1 MTTGR
6 RAQKIEAPRPGQK
19 PHVEEID
26 ETPSFGKEAFYCP
39 HCGAYAHQKWHDIG
53 IRPLSPKIPV
63 RTNSEMPVRYIERS
77 EFKGVY
83 ISVCA
88 HCSNFAIWVGD
99 MMVYPALSIAPFPA
113 KEMPKNV
120 KEDFLEA
127 RQIVSDSPRASAA
140 LLRLALQKLVI
151 HMGEPGKNLND
162 DIGNLVKRGLPSKIQ
177 KALDSVRVIGNN
189 AVHPGKIDL
198 KDDIKTA
205 TVLFELLN
213 IIVDVMIA
221 QPKKVDKIYEK
232 IPEGV
237 KKAIDKRDRKI

>member
-1 MTTGR
+1 MTTIR
-6 RAQKIEAPRPGQK
+6 KRQKIETPRPGQK

-26 ETPSFGKEAFYCP
+26 ETPSFGKKAFYCP
-39 HCGAYAHQKWHDIG
+39 HCGAYAYQEWHDIK
-53 IRPLSPKIPV
+53 ISPSSPKILAP
-63 RTNSEMPVRYIERS
+63 TNSEIPYVQYL

-88 HCSNFAIWVGD
+88 RCSNFAIWVGD
-99 MMVYPALSIAPFPA
+99 MMVYPALSTVPFPA
-113 KEMPKNV
+113 KNMPKDV
-120 KEDFLEA
+120 KDDFLEA
-127 RQIVSDSPRASAA
+127 RQIVSRSPRASAA

-151 HMGEPGKNLND
+151 QLGEPGKNLNN

-189 AVHPGKIDL
+189 AVHPGQIDL

-213 IIVDVMIA
+213 MIVDVMIT
-221 QPKKVDKIYEK
+221 QPEKVDKIYEK
-232 IPEGV
+232 IPESI
-237 KKAIDKRDRKI
+237 KKDIEKRDRKM